1 MENSLS
7 NINSNSNSWKIAL
20 AIAIPIAIV
29 LKMAI
34 AIAVSIL
41 LLMSDLHP
49 FSVVK
54 KLTLRIKKP
63 SPIGPRLLCFKV
75 VRDLQRTDPLAATV
89 VLLTVRKPLWR

>member
-29 LKMAI
+29 PKMAI

-41 LLMSDLHP
+41 LLMSA
-49 FSVVK
+49 
-54 KLTLRIKKP
+54 I
-63 SPIGPRLLCFKV
+63 FKWWIY
-75 VRDLQRTDPLAATV
+75 DMDPLGKQDILVYTEKD
-89 VLLTVRKPLWR
+89 LDDIFTT